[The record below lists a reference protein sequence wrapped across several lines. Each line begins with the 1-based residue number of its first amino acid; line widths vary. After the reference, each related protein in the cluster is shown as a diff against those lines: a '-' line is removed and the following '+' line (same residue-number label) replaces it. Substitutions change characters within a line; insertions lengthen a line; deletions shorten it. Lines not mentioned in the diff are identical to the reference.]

1 MWILFS
7 KLFLYF
13 SILLGLLHILANFKN
28 IKNDIGNP
36 RSLSNRI
43 HRKFHKGEPYNIVA
57 LTYKPRI
64 KIAISFALVLATFS
78 IICAT
83 AQTYQNGKEF
93 NRIGRHLIRNTIRQN
108 NNISELKKGITEI
121 ISHNSS
127 ITKSVVSTETF
138 YVKDH
143 TSHLV
148 KMAPKAITAA
158 KSFSEEIT
166 SSTIVSD
173 SFT

>member
-1 MWILFS
+1 MVRKRGIMWILFS

-83 AQTYQNGKEF
+83 A
-93 NRIGRHLIRNTIRQN
+93 
-108 NNISELKKGITEI
+108 
-121 ISHNSS
+121 
-127 ITKSVVSTETF
+127 
-138 YVKDH
+138 
-143 TSHLV
+143 
-148 KMAPKAITAA
+148 
-158 KSFSEEIT
+158 
-166 SSTIVSD
+166 
-173 SFT
+173 